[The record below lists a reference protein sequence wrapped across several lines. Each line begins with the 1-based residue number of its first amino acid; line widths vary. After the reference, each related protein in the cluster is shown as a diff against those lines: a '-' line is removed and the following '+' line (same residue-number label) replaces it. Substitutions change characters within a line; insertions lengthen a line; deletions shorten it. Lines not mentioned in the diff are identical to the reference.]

1 MAKIPWYLWIIVGAV
16 MFGISYRI
24 GESLNI
30 FLYVGL
36 VFLVV
41 GIFKMLVG
49 FILGDKKKKAV
60 KQAEEIRAQQFTCPR
75 CRAVVASTYYFCPH
89 CGTRLRY

>member
-24 GESLNI
+24 GESMNI
-30 FLYVGL
+30 FLYIGMFFIVI
-36 VFLVV
+36 
-41 GIFKMLVG
+41 GIFKMLVA
-49 FILGDKKKKAV
+49 FILGGKGRKAV
-60 KQAEEIRAQQFTCPR
+60 KVSQEIRAQQFTCPR
-75 CRAVVASTYYFCPH
+75 CKTVIASTYQFCPH